1 MTLTKAIRF
10 YETGTPDVLHY
21 EDVKVGHPGVGEVR
35 VRHVAVGLNYADTYF
50 RNGTYPIV
58 LPNGMGV
65 EASGVIEAVGE
76 GVTEFQIGDRVTYTG
91 FLNTLGAYST
101 ARLIL
106 ANTLIKLPEEISCET
121 AAAMT
126 MRGLTASYLMRR
138 IYDFKPGDSILL
150 HAAAGGVGL
159 IVSQWAKLLGLTVIG
174 TTSSDEKAAVARA
187 HGCDHVINY
196 SHENVAERVREITNG
211 VGVNVVFD
219 SVGKDTFMSS
229 LDSLKRRGLLVCV
242 GTASGPIPPFE
253 PVLLAMKGSLYITRP
268 ALADY
273 IVDPV
278 EKMELA
284 NELFDHVKNGRIKI
298 EINQRYELK
307 DAVQAHRDLE
317 SRKTIGSSI
326 FVI

>member
-1 MTLTKAIRF
+1 MAKAVRF
-10 YETGTPDVLHY
+10 YETGGPEVLRY
-21 EDVKVGHPGVGEVR
+21 EDVEVGEPGPGEVR
-35 VRHVAVGLNYADTYF
+35 LRHVAVGLNYADTYF
-50 RNGTYPIV
+50 RNGTYPIP

-65 EASGVIEAVGE
+65 EAAGVVQAVGE
-76 GVTEFQIGDRVTYTG
+76 GVSNVAVGDRVTYTG

-101 ARLIL
+101 ERLIP
-106 ANTLIKLPEEISCET
+106 AAPLIKLPDTIAFET

-126 MRGLTASYLMRR
+126 MRGLTSAYLMRR
-138 IYDFKPGDSILL
+138 IYDFKAGDSLLL

-174 TTSSDEKAAVARA
+174 TVSSEAKAEVARA
-187 HGCDHVINY
+187 HGCDHTINY
-196 SHENVAERVREITNG
+196 SHEDVASRVRELTDG

-219 SVGKDTFMSS
+219 SVGKNTFMGS

-242 GTASGPIPPFE
+242 GTASGPIEGFNPQ
-253 PVLLAMKGSLYITRP
+253 LLAMKGSLYMTRP

-273 IVDPV
+273 IADPA
-278 EKMELA
+278 EKAALA
-284 NELFDHVKNGRIKI
+284 GELFDHVGSGRIKI
-298 EINQRYELK
+298 EINQHYALQ

-317 SRKTIGSSI
+317 SRKTTGSSI

>member
-1 MTLTKAIRF
+1 MTSNKAIRF
-10 YETGTPDVLHY
+10 YGSGVPEVMRY
-21 EDVKVGHPGVGEVR
+21 EDIEVGKPAAGQILL
-35 VRHVAVGLNYADTYF
+35 RHVAVGLNYADTYF
-50 RNGTYPIV
+50 RDGTYQIP

-65 EASGVIEAVGE
+65 EASGVIEAVGD
-76 GVTEFQIGDRVTYTG
+76 GVTDFQVGDRVTYTG

-101 ARLIL
+101 SRLID
-106 ANTLIKLPEEISCET
+106 ANVLIKLPEGISCET

-126 MRGLTASYLMRR
+126 MRGLTSAYLMRR
-138 IYDFKPGDSILL
+138 IYDFKKGDTILL

-174 TTSSDEKAAVARA
+174 TTSSDEKAAIAKA
-187 HGCDHVINY
+187 YGCDHVINY
-196 SHENVAERVREITNG
+196 SHENVAERVRELTHGI
-211 VGVNVVFD
+211 GVNVVFD

-229 LDSLKRRGLLVCV
+229 LDSLKRRGLMVCV
-242 GTASGPIPPFE
+242 GTASGPIPDFN

-273 IVDPV
+273 IADPA
-278 EKMELA
+278 EKQALA
-284 NELFDHVKNGRIKI
+284 NELFDHVASGRIKI

-317 SRKTIGSSI
+317 ARKTTGSSI

>member
-1 MTLTKAIRF
+1 MTIAKAVRF
-10 YETGTPDVLHY
+10 YAPGTPEQLRY
-21 EDVKVGHPGVGEVR
+21 EDVEVGEPGPGEVR
-35 VRHVAVGLNYADTYF
+35 LRHVAVGLNYADTYF
-50 RNGTYPIV
+50 RNGTYPIPM
-58 LPNGMGV
+58 PNGMGV
-65 EASGVIEAVGE
+65 EAAGVVEAVGE
-76 GVTEFQIGDRVTYTG
+76 GVTQVVVGDRVTYTG

-101 ARLIL
+101 ERLIV
-106 ANTLIKLPEEISCET
+106 ANALIKLPDAISCET

-126 MRGLTASYLMRR
+126 MRGLTSAYLMRR
-138 IYDFKPGDSILL
+138 IYDFKAGDTILL

-174 TTSSDEKAAVARA
+174 TTSSEAKAAVARA

-196 SHENVAERVREITNG
+196 SHENVAERVREITQG

-242 GTASGPIPPFE
+242 GTASGPIPAFD
-253 PVLLAMKGSLYITRP
+253 PVLLAMKGSLFVTRP

-273 IVDPV
+273 IADPA
-278 EKMELA
+278 EKTALA
-284 NELFDHVKNGRIKI
+284 NELFDHVSNGRIKI
-298 EINQRYELK
+298 EINQRYDLK
-307 DAVQAHRDLE
+307 DAVQAHQDLE
-317 SRKTIGSSI
+317 ARRTTGSSI

>member
-1 MTLTKAIRF
+1 MTLNQAVRF
-10 YETGTPDVLHY
+10 NEAGAPDVMYL
-21 EDVKVGHPGVGEVR
+21 EDIEVGEPAAGQVR

-50 RNGTYPIV
+50 RDGTYKIA

-65 EASGVIEAVGE
+65 EASGVVDAVGE
-76 GVTEFQIGDRVTYTG
+76 GVSNVQIGDRVTYTG
-91 FLNTLGAYST
+91 FINTLGAYST
-101 ARLIL
+101 ARLVD
-106 ANTLIKLPEEISCET
+106 ANVLIKLPEGISCET

-126 MRGLTASYLMRR
+126 MRGLTSAYLMRR
-138 IYDFKPGDSILL
+138 IYDFKKGDTILL

-174 TTSSDEKAAVARA
+174 TTSSEEKAAIARA

-196 SHENVAERVREITNG
+196 SHENVAERVRELTNG

-229 LDSLKRRGLLVCV
+229 LDSLNRRGLLVCV
-242 GTASGPIPPFE
+242 GTASGPIPDFN
-253 PVLLAMKGSLYITRP
+253 PVLLAIKGSLFITRP

-273 IVDPV
+273 IADPA
-278 EKMELA
+278 EKQALA
-284 NELFDHVKNGRIKI
+284 DEIFSHVSSGRIKI

-317 SRKTIGSSI
+317 ARKTTGSSI